1 MFYPGRGFS
10 VHHISLSRISGL
22 ASRVA
27 CCTSLANPIFP
38 CSTQKSLFCAHHRPI
53 APNTANSGSTAVK
66 PFTAACWAYVDEA
79 ALVCVGC
86 PVDDEV
92 GRREKD
98 EVVVLGVGSVP
109 FRRTALRYR
118 EGAVG

>member
-1 MFYPGRGFS
+1 MDDGFS

-22 ASRVA
+22 PRV
-27 CCTSLANPIFP
+27 CTSLANPIFP
-38 CSTQKSLFCAHHRPI
+38 CSSQKSQICAHHRPI

-109 FRRTALRYR
+109 FRRTALR
-118 EGAVG
+118 